1 MGSDFLGGL
10 AMTGVALVGIGNW
23 GANWL
28 RTLATLPDASLRWAC
43 DLNAALL
50 AKAKSDHPTVRPTAN
65 LNDLIDDPETLGIV
79 IASTAPTHFMLAK
92 RALEG
97 GKDVMVEKPMALTM
111 ADAAELTRIA
121 DHNNRVL
128 MVGHLM
134 EYHPAIQTLRTLI
147 DSGELGEIRRIESR
161 RSNHGVLRTD
171 ENAWW
176 SLAPHDLSMAVRLMG
191 DWPTSIACDGQNI
204 VQKKVADVVGGT
216 LRFSGGRMVRID
228 VSWHD
233 PAKVRELKLYGTK
246 KWAVFNDMLPW
257 DRKVIV
263 YDRGFDVDTTGTVPR
278 ISARRGAESALP
290 LPNTEPLVS
299 EARHFIQCIRT
310 RARPISDGLSGT
322 GIVALLEAGQTSLDA
337 GREIALAYPPTSTG
351 MRKAG

>member
-1 MGSDFLGGL
+1 
-10 AMTGVALVGIGNW
+10 MTGVGLVGVGNW

-28 RTLATLPDASLRWAC
+28 RTLATLPEANLRWAC
-43 DLNAALL
+43 DLNPDLL
-50 AKAKSDHPTVRPTAN
+50 AKVRADYPAVRTTAN
-65 LNDLIDDPETLGIV
+65 LNDLLTDPETLGLV
-79 IASTAPTHFMLAK
+79 IASTAPTHFALAK
-92 RALEG
+92 RALEA
-97 GKDVMVEKPMALTM
+97 GKDVMVEKPMALTA
-111 ADAAELTRIA
+111 ADAAELARVA
-121 DHNNRVL
+121 DANNRVL

-134 EYHPAIQTLRTLI
+134 EYHPAIQALRKLV

-191 DWPTSIACDGQNI
+191 DWPTSILCDGQCI
-204 VQKKVADVVGGT
+204 VQKDIADVVGGT
-216 LRFSGGRMVRID
+216 LKFPGSRLARID

-263 YDRGFDVDTTGTVPR
+263 YDRGFDVDPAAQPKAR
-278 ISARRGAESALP
+278 ITMRRGAEIALP
-290 LPNTEPLVS
+290 LASTEPLIA
-299 EARHFIQCIRT
+299 EARHFVECVRT
-310 RARPISDGLSGT
+310 RNRPISDGRSGT
-322 GIVALLEAGQTSLDA
+322 GIVALLEAGQASLEA
-337 GREIALAYPPTSTG
+337 GREVPVSCAP
-351 MRKAG
+351 AGFGLRLVG